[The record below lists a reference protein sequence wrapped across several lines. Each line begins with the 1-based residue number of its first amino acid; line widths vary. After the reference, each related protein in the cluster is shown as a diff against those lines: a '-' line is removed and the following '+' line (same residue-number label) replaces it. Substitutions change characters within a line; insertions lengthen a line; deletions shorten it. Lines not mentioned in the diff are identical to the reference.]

1 MADIYALTL
10 PVITHPW
17 LDCESPLRL
26 PPDSPK
32 ILLRSVGK
40 LAYYFKREM
49 HFDFVQFEAN
59 EAKGDSG
66 FVPYEAFVFFE
77 PARDRLCENKPM
89 LLRVFGACC
98 FRLREK
104 SDHASSW
111 SLDWVWMHPYFRRR
125 GHLTSAWPMFELRY
139 GRGFHVA
146 QPLSL
151 AMESFMANRAAKC
164 TT

>member
-59 EAKGDSG
+59 EAKGAAASYPMKLLCFLSRRVTG
-66 FVPYEAFVFFE
+66 SARTSLCRYECSAHAASVCG
-77 PARDRLCENKPM
+77 RSRITRHRGRSTGCGCIHI
-89 LLRVFGACC
+89 FG
-98 FRLREK
+98 
-104 SDHASSW
+104 
-111 SLDWVWMHPYFRRR
+111 
-125 GHLTSAWPMFELRY
+125 
-139 GRGFHVA
+139 VA
-146 QPLSL
+146 
-151 AMESFMANRAAKC
+151 A
-164 TT
+164 T